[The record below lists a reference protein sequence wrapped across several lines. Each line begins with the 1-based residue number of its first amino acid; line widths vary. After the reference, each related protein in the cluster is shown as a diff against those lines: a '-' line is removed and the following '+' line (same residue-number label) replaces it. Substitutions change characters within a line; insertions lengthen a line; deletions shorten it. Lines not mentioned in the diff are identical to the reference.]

1 MQGQQASAAD
11 LLMAQFLAWVEGGGH
26 SYAEAME
33 AWRSSCPRLSIWE
46 DAIGDGLI
54 RIDGTGAPRM
64 AEARVVL
71 TQQGRARLGGAAG
84 PGGHAPSGTTAPQ
97 RAAAALVAGPA

>member
-11 LLMAQFLAWVEGGGH
+11 LLMAQFLAWVEGGAH

-71 TQQGRARLGGAAG
+71 TQQGRARLGG
-84 PGGHAPSGTTAPQ
+84 PVDHAPSGTTAPQ
-97 RAAAALVAGPA
+97 RAGAALVAGPA

>member
-1 MQGQQASAAD
+1 MQGQPASAAD
-11 LLMAQFLAWVEGGGH
+11 LLMAQFLAWVEGGAH

-54 RIDGTGAPRM
+54 RIDGTGARRM
-64 AEARVVL
+64 AEALVVL
-71 TQQGRARLGGAAG
+71 TQQGRARLAGAGG
-84 PGGHAPSGTTAPQ
+84 PGDHAPSDTTAPQ
-97 RAAAALVAGPA
+97 RAGAALVAGPA

>member
-1 MQGQQASAAD
+1 MQGQPASAAD
-11 LLMAQFLAWVEGGGH
+11 LLMAQFLAWVAGGAH

-54 RIDGTGAPRM
+54 RIDGSGARRM

-71 TQQGRARLGGAAG
+71 TPQGRARLGGVGG
-84 PGGHAPSGTTAPQ
+84 PGDPTAPQ
-97 RAAAALVAGPA
+97 PAGAALASCP